1 MSCKS
6 KAIETCENQ
15 HENKKKDLELVSRP
29 LFLLNFSS
37 EYCSF
42 VIMHKQTKFHY

>member
-15 HENKKKDLELVSRP
+15 HENKKKGPGTSFQATFFAEL
-29 LFLLNFSS
+29 F
-37 EYCSF
+37 
-42 VIMHKQTKFHY
+42 